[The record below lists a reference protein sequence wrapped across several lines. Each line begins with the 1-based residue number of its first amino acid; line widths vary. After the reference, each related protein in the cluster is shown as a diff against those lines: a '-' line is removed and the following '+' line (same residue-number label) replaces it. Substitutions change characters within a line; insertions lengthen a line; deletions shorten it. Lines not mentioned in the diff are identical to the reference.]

1 MPGHTL
7 TAASA
12 VEHLGT
18 VGTSQSASLGTD
30 GWQAFVVGI
39 DGTQVAELAVITLGD
54 LDEQMGRPANMAIG
68 VAKSNA
74 TQLAYLTDALEDGY
88 EVQVYFDSVLMLW
101 GVPVQQSTQSDSPV
115 VTFALIECVPWY
127 LSRRRNKRGEDLSDL
142 LLNGGFESAKHH
154 WTGAG
159 SVVTTE
165 AHGGTHSLEVD
176 NDGGTTAQKI
186 VVRQASTLVCSVR
199 VKIDSATWVGPNSD
213 YTGLEI
219 YATPWTGFGGSD
231 KYATAALDGTL
242 TQDAWVTLSAVVDLP
257 DGFWDVFF
265 RLRGPDGKVWFDD
278 ATVAVFPRPRRT
290 EWAGIFP
297 PPEAPTVDQGALFRE
312 ALLSNIDGL
321 QLWVDVPDTG
331 VVISDEPGAYVD
343 RYLSEVGDLVSQRE
357 DGMDWAGVYSPPTR
371 GVRAWYPRS
380 ARGTSHA
387 GFVLTFGAENDSE
400 GGPNLASYSRDVDQT
415 RARTTV
421 VVVGEGGFTGEA
433 EDESTWYTV
442 LEEIVRAPGA
452 TPIPDLEGVA
462 REHLRD
468 DPAKVTALSVVTHE
482 RANDLIGVL
491 RLADKVVT
499 YVADGSVSFSGTY
512 QVVARRVHPKDKT
525 MTLTLNKVA

>member
-1 MPGHTL
+1 MAPASPRST
-7 TAASA
+7 TCCAAF
-12 VEHLGT
+12 T
-18 VGTSQSASLGTD
+18 
-30 GWQAFVVGI
+30 
-39 DGTQVAELAVITLGD
+39 
-54 LDEQMGRPANMAIG
+54 RP
-68 VAKSNA
+68 
-74 TQLAYLTDALEDGY
+74 
-88 EVQVYFDSVLMLW
+88 
-101 GVPVQQSTQSDSPV
+101 
-115 VTFALIECVPWY
+115 
-127 LSRRRNKRGEDLSDL
+127 
-142 LLNGGFESAKHH
+142 
-154 WTGAG
+154 
-159 SVVTTE
+159 
-165 AHGGTHSLEVD
+165 
-176 NDGGTTAQKI
+176 
-186 VVRQASTLVCSVR
+186 
-199 VKIDSATWVGPNSD
+199 
-213 YTGLEI
+213 
-219 YATPWTGFGGSD
+219 
-231 KYATAALDGTL
+231 
-242 TQDAWVTLSAVVDLP
+242 
-257 DGFWDVFF
+257 
-265 RLRGPDGKVWFDD
+265 
-278 ATVAVFPRPRRT
+278 
-290 EWAGIFP
+290 
-297 PPEAPTVDQGALFRE
+297 
-312 ALLSNIDGL
+312 
-321 QLWVDVPDTG
+321 
-331 VVISDEPGAYVD
+331 EPGAYVD